1 MKKIIILSL
10 AIVSTLN
17 MLGEQLQFD
26 GIYYNILSD
35 STLEVATQPICSS
48 PNDCLTYADIP
59 SSIVSG
65 TTRYAVVGVSDSA
78 FYGYPTLKFLHL
90 PSTITY
96 IGEGAFYGC
105 PLTTVVS
112 DAKDIPDMGEDVF
125 ANIPLSNATLYVPED
140 AVMDYKAAE
149 QWKEFRAI
157 LPINSMATDK
167 NMFPILTGL
176 QRISY
181 TEYTAEC
188 ERNVL
193 YNMLNNTKIRMC
205 NDKAYLIYEDFLLR
219 EENNKILIR
228 SVPSDKDCVLYD
240 FTLEVGD
247 TLTTLNVVPS
257 PYSSLVTIFFD
268 VYTTPVYDRTAPL
281 GQNLVNIDT
290 LIVTDVS
297 SVMLLDG
304 KEYKKWTFN
313 NGMEYVEGIGSLSG
327 DFFQLINRKR
337 FNTCPHNNHLVCASQ
352 NGQLLYQMDNAN
364 MEQLGVEC
372 LCEIDEDIKT
382 SVKSIVTPTTS
393 VHKTLQ
399 DGRLLI
405 YAGDKT
411 YNVMGV
417 EVGK

>member
-48 PNDCLTYADIP
+48 PNDCLTYANIP
-59 SSIVSG
+59 SVIKYNG
-65 TTRYAVVGVSDSA
+65 KTYDVVGIADAA
-78 FYGYPTLKFLHL
+78 FYEYPTLKYL
-90 PSTITY
+90 TISSSVMS
-96 IGEGAFYGC
+96 IGTGAFYAC
-105 PLTTVVS
+105 PLTTVIS
-112 DAKDIPDMGEDVF
+112 KALTLPTLGENVF
-125 ANIPLSNATLYVPED
+125 LDCPLASATLYVPKE
-140 AVMDYKAAE
+140 ALMDYKSAE
-149 QWKEFRAI
+149 QWKEFGTI
-157 LPINSMATDK
+157 LPLDSIAVDK
-167 NMFPILTGL
+167 NRFPILSGL
-176 QRISY
+176 QRTSCM
-181 TEYTAEC
+181 EYTLACDYE
-188 ERNVL
+188 
-193 YNMLNNTKIRMC
+193 NTLDRMH
-205 NDKAYLIYEDFLLR
+205 NEANIVSWKDNIYLRYGSFWLR
-219 EENNKILIR
+219 EEDDKILVC
-228 SVPSDKDCVLYD
+228 SVPGEKDLVLYD

-247 TLTTLNVVPS
+247 TLTTINIIPKYFSEGVDVVDQPVRDYYNK
-257 PYSSLVTIFFD
+257 PTGA
-268 VYTTPVYDRTAPL
+268 TPTMIP
-281 GQNLVNIDT
+281 IDT
-290 LIVTDVS
+290 LIVTEISRVT
-297 SVMLLDG
+297 LFDG

-337 FNTCPHNNHLVCASQ
+337 FNTCPHTNHLVCASQ
-352 NGQLLYQMDNAN
+352 NGQLLYQMDNAY

-411 YNVMGV
+411 YNIMGV

>member
-96 IGEGAFYGC
+96 IEKGAFNRC

-112 DAKDIPDMGEDVF
+112 KAIDLPSLGEKVF
-125 ANIPLSNATLYVPED
+125 ANISLSNTTLYVQEE
-140 AVMDYKAAE
+140 AVMDYKSAE
-149 QWKEFRAI
+149 QWKEFGTI
-157 LPINSMATDK
+157 LPLDSIAVDK
-167 NMFPILTGL
+167 NRFPMLSRL
-176 QRISY
+176 QRTSY
-181 TEYTAEC
+181 IEYTAEC
-188 ERNVL
+188 ESSTLDWMHNA
-193 YNMLNNTKIRMC
+193 KIGIYQG
-205 NDKAYLIYEDFLLR
+205 NAYLIYENFLLR

-281 GQNLVNIDT
+281 GQDLVNIDT

-337 FNTCPHNNHLVCASQ
+337 FNTCPHTNHLVCASQ
-352 NGQLLYQMDNAN
+352 NGQLLYQMDNAY

-411 YNVMGV
+411 YNIMGV